1 VLAAYNIS
9 TSYRGRKVI
18 EDVSVYIERGEI
30 VGLLGPNGAG
40 KTTVFSVLT
49 GATLPDRGLI
59 TLDGFEITRAPLYER
74 ARYGMSYLPQEP
86 SLFRALTVEQ
96 NMLIVLETLQL
107 SRKRRSELLDALLR
121 EFNIESIR
129 KSPASRLS
137 GGERRRCEI
146 ARTVAT
152 DPMFIMLDEPFAG
165 IDPIAIQDI
174 RALMRYLAKRGI
186 GVLISDHNVR
196 ETLSAIDRAYII
208 ESGRILTQGT
218 VAAVVA
224 NPDVRSIYLGS
235 SFRR

>member
-9 TSYRGRKVI
+9 KSYRGRKVI

-235 SFRR
+235 TFRR

>member
-9 TSYRGRKVI
+9 KSYRGRKVI

>member
-1 VLAAYNIS
+1 MLAAYNIS
-9 TSYRGRKVI
+9 KSYRGRKVI

>member
-1 VLAAYNIS
+1 
-9 TSYRGRKVI
+9 
-18 EDVSVYIERGEI
+18 
-30 VGLLGPNGAG
+30 
-40 KTTVFSVLT
+40 
-49 GATLPDRGLI
+49 LPDRGLI

-235 SFRR
+235 TFRR